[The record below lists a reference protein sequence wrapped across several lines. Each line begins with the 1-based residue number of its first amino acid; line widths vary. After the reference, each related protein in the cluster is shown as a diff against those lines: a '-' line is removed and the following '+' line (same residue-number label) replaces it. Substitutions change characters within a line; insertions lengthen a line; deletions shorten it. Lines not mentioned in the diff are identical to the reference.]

1 MRIGLLTQWFDP
13 EPGPAALPGVLARGL
28 VARGHEVQV
37 LTGFP
42 NYPSGTIADG
52 YRVRPRTDEHR
63 DGVDIRRTALYASHD
78 ASALRRFANYASFGL
93 SAATLGVGA
102 LRDVDA
108 VWVNYS
114 PITTAWPMWANQLL
128 HRVPGGYRMLG
139 GLRIGDQL
147 AMRPDS
153 IPSRPWADLEKHCV
167 FLGNAK
173 IKALV
178 ASHSAPTFVT

>member
-1 MRIGLLTQWFDP
+1 MFVAGARESTTLRERLTTVVLF
-13 EPGPAALPGVLARGL
+13 LVLAGL
-28 VARGHEVQV
+28 
-37 LTGFP
+37 
-42 NYPSGTIADG
+42 
-52 YRVRPRTDEHR
+52 
-63 DGVDIRRTALYASHD
+63 TA
-78 ASALRRFANYASFGL
+78 ASAAASRPATKTETRKIAAEVHLTLSILADSPDAGIRHGLHVVLAPICVSTVDPRYAAAVANPIENGKVLQAG
-93 SAATLGVGA
+93 
-102 LRDVDA
+102 DVF
-108 VWVNYS
+108 
-114 PITTAWPMWANQLL
+114 L